1 MVRGGIPRLQEV
13 EVLGQK
19 HDMLKFQTHTWW
31 ADGKSFHK
39 YMISLFRVSFL
50 YFSDKLFILINQ
62 FNNLDLTI
70 EENTLKHTE
79 SLI

>member
-1 MVRGGIPRLQEV
+1 M
-13 EVLGQK
+13 LGQK
-19 HDMLKFQTHTWW
+19 HDMLKFRTHTWW

-70 EENTLKHTE
+70 EENTLKHTVSNLGE
-79 SLI
+79 GSLI